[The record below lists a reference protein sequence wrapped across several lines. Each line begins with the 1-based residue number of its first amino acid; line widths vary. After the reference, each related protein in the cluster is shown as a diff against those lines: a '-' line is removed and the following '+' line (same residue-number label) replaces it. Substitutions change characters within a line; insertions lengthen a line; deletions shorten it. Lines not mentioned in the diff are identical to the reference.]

1 MENLNDKN
9 GTAVD
14 FAPDLKPVKDT
25 KKATSIKFDDEVRQ
39 ELARL
44 RASECLNV
52 SALVNSVVADYLA
65 NKKALEADKRC
76 CQFGDYVRVD
86 LLLHKEVAE
95 FLQAVELLRGA
106 IPLANKLL
114 EVFAQMKDNGN
125 YYFIN
130 QGSCDMQGVNNDTMQ
145 IYKGVIKRAKE
156 RLRADYE

>member
-1 MENLNDKN
+1 MENLNVKN
-9 GTAVD
+9 GAAID
-14 FAPDLKPVKDT
+14 FAPDLKPVKDI
-25 KKATSIKFDDEVRQ
+25 KKATSIKFDDEVQ
-39 ELARL
+39 KELSRL
-44 RASECLNV
+44 RNKEFINV
-52 SALVNSVVADYLA
+52 SSLVNAVVADYLA

-76 CQFGDYVRVD
+76 CQFGDYVRVE

-95 FLQAVELLRGA
+95 FLQAVELLRGS

-130 QGSCDMQGVNNDTMQ
+130 QGSCSMQGVNNDTMQ
-145 IYKGVIKRAKE
+145 MYKGVIKRAKN